1 MVISSGTKPLRLVSI
16 TGIIT
21 SVLGI
26 VLAIAFVIERIN
38 NPALPLG
45 WASVM
50 VVLLFLGG
58 LILIALGVIA
68 EYLGLVV
75 IMAMGKPTYSKS
87 NQPHSS

>member
-1 MVISSGTKPLRLVSI
+1 
-16 TGIIT
+16 
-21 SVLGI
+21 
-26 VLAIAFVIERIN
+26 
-38 NPALPLG
+38 
-45 WASVM
+45 M

>member
-26 VLAIAFVIERIN
+26 VLAVAIVIERIN

-45 WASVM
+45 WAAVM
-50 VVLLFLGG
+50 VALLFLGA
-58 LILIALGVIA
+58 LILIALGV
-68 EYLGLVV
+68 
-75 IMAMGKPTYSKS
+75 MAMGKPTSATTS
-87 NQPHSS
+87 IPQSRQN